1 MLYPK
6 SFIICKKFQRQSSY
20 ISTMRMY
27 WQNGKKKYVKER
39 RKKGRKEGKKEKRK
53 EKKDKKWKETKTA
66 LCTSLS
72 PSRTEK

>member
-39 RKKGRKEGKKEKRK
+39 RKEEREKGRKEGKKER
-53 EKKDKKWKETKTA
+53 EKG
-66 LCTSLS
+66 
-72 PSRTEK
+72 